1 MFFTALK
8 ENHLYIFFN
17 CDSRIIYSNDKD
29 FSATAFMDA
38 LMRNNF
44 LQMNGVTAGG
54 LSGSIYQLVTNG
66 LSHPNYL
73 DESIVIFRGIR
84 SYFPFLFHFFDKI
97 PLSKQN
103 SLRWDAAYCG
113 VTSGAILFKRTPGLY
128 GLIDQFLSSEVIVFY
143 LSYSSVFEN
152 DYLHMGSCKIT

>member
-17 CDSRIIYSNDKD
+17 WDSRIIYSNDKD
-29 FSATAFMDA
+29 FSATAFMDE

-54 LSGSIYQLVTNG
+54 LSGSINQLVANG

-84 SYFPFLFHFFDKI
+84 SYFPFLFHFFDEI
-97 PLSKQN
+97 PLSKLK
-103 SLRWDAAYCG
+103 SLRWVATFCG
-113 VTSGAILFKRTPGLY
+113 VTSGAILF
-128 GLIDQFLSSEVIVFY
+128 
-143 LSYSSVFEN
+143 SYVP
-152 DYLHMGSCKIT
+152 